1 MKKQNGADQTCAIS
15 WPEIELEMGFSTAST
30 LDVTGRQKA
39 KLFDGPVDGIVGR
52 HTRLEFSNGKFH

>member
-30 LDVTGRQKA
+30 FELTGRRRRSGGMMGYA
-39 KLFDGPVDGIVGR
+39 SLR
-52 HTRLEFSNGKFH
+52 